1 MDLIKVGIERGTI
14 SILFHIHV
22 IHQNSEFLH
31 NPHNLFFSFLYRHY
45 HFFNPLD
52 MYNLFEALR
61 LHECV
66 LSDFLD

>member
-52 MYNLFEALR
+52 MNNLFEALR